1 MPRSLSVYLTFLL
14 MLPDVVNG
22 YTSLLTD
29 SSSLAISHRQ
39 SRGRNAFAPNL
50 SALRGG
56 ASDEPS
62 MVASS
67 LASEESSVESTDDGV
82 RAQVQ
87 QSTRLLGPKAPEPG
101 FIRRLFP
108 AVPWHRLP
116 NVLTYL
122 RCFAIPLLAW
132 VFFLPDRHVEA
143 ASIFALASLTDFLD
157 GYLARRWDI
166 TSSFGAFL
174 DPVADKLA
182 VSTALILLSG
192 RHGAMV
198 SLPTSVILGREI
210 AVSALREWMAQRG
223 QRDAVQVGFQGKVKT
238 ALTMVSLT
246 LYLMVP
252 AEGAGKAT
260 YFLKVAQALLCLSAA
275 VTVSSGSVY
284 FRAAAKA
291 LRD

>member
-1 MPRSLSVYLTFLL
+1 MPRPFSVYFLFLL
-14 MLPDVVNG
+14 MLPNVVDG
-22 YTSLLTD
+22 YLLFTD
-29 SSSLAISHRQ
+29 WCLVAFSHRR
-39 SRGRNAFAPNL
+39 SSVRNAYTPTL

-56 ASDEPS
+56 SSDEPS
-62 MVASS
+62 AVVS
-67 LASEESSVESTDDGV
+67 LASQESSVESTDAGV
-82 RAQVQ
+82 HTQ
-87 QSTRLLGPKAPEPG
+87 QSAPLLGPKAPEPG
-101 FIRRLFP
+101 YVRRLFP
-108 AVPWHRLP
+108 RVPWHRVP
-116 NVLTYL
+116 NFLTYL
-122 RCFAIPLLAW
+122 RCVAIPLLAW

-198 SLPTSVILGREI
+198 SVPTSIILGREI

-238 ALTMVSLT
+238 ALTMLALT
-246 LYLMVP
+246 LYLAIPVGG
-252 AEGAGKAT
+252 AEKGSRLPNA
-260 YFLKVAQALLCLSAA
+260 AQALLCLSAA

>member
-1 MPRSLSVYLTFLL
+1 MLSN
-14 MLPDVVNG
+14 VVNG
-22 YTSLLTD
+22 YLLFTD
-29 SSSLAISHRQ
+29 GCPIALS
-39 SRGRNAFAPNL
+39 GRRSIERSAVTPTL

-56 ASDEPS
+56 ASDEPQA
-62 MVASS
+62 VVP
-67 LASEESSVESTDDGV
+67 LASQESSVESTETGV
-82 RAQVQ
+82 HAQP
-87 QSTRLLGPKAPEPG
+87 STHLLGPKAPEPG
-101 FIRRLFP
+101 YVRKHFP
-108 AVPWHRLP
+108 RVPWHRVP
-116 NVLTYL
+116 NFLTYL

-132 VFFLPDRHVEA
+132 VFFLPNRHLEA
-143 ASIFALASLTDFLD
+143 ASLFALASLTDFLD

-198 SLPTSVILGREI
+198 SVPTAIILGREI

-246 LYLMVP
+246 LYLAIP
-252 AEGAGKAT
+252 ASGAEKAT
-260 YFLKVAQALLCLSAA
+260 RLLNVAQALLCLSAA